1 MENSK
6 AYKDFIQQ
14 TESVG
19 ANRLDGYDSTLL
31 EKIYD
36 WERDNIEEIIW
47 NRFNNN
53 DLELAVFLL
62 KLKKYDGNHKLQEAL
77 NNSSIPSHNSLNI
90 ALVLLDYFEDKK
102 YISIIQKNIK
112 KFDEKSRVKAISKLI
127 YVKNTKLVLGLLE
140 KYYINDKS
148 RTVRNTA
155 LTGVLLCKGY
165 IKNPLDIQETF
176 KTAELREL
184 FLLDNLQDR
193 KYMIDKLNRNKIKV
207 NVI

>member
-6 AYKDFIQQ
+6 AYKDFIKQ

-19 ANRLDGYDSTLL
+19 ANRLDGYDPTLL

-62 KLKKYDGNHKLQEAL
+62 KLKKYDGNHKPQEAL
-77 NNSSIPSHNSLNI
+77 KNSSIPSHNSLNI

-102 YISIIQKNIK
+102 YINN
-112 KFDEKSRVKAISKLI
+112 FDEKSRVKAISKLT
-127 YVKNTKLVLGLLE
+127 YVKNAKLVLGLLE

-148 RTVRNTA
+148 RDLIDNKNSKM
-155 LTGVLLCKGY
+155 LLK
-165 IKNPLDIQETF
+165 
-176 KTAELREL
+176 
-184 FLLDNLQDR
+184 
-193 KYMIDKLNRNKIKV
+193 
-207 NVI
+207 